1 MIKSVLPEGGG
12 QGGQWRD
19 HRQVINGILWQ
30 ARTGAPWR
38 DVPDR
43 YRPWKTLHERLR
55 RRTADGTWEAIFQHV
70 KGNVQLAEDD
80 DAAELWEVSVDSTV
94 TRAHQHAAGARKKRG
109 ICRHRRLG
117 CDGGGRRRGGA
128 GPLPGWPDQQAARG
142 AGRPFV
148 GETRHHLGMI
158 RAGDVGL
165 RRHHFSRPMGG
176 QVFRCLVA

>member
-109 ICRHRRLG
+109 SAAIGASGATVAAVDGEALG
-117 CDGGGRRRGGA
+117 RSRGG
-128 GPLPGWPDQQAARG
+128 L
-142 AGRPFV
+142 
-148 GETRHHLGMI
+148 TSKLH
-158 RAGDVGL
+158 
-165 RRHHFSRPMGG
+165 
-176 QVFRCLVA
+176 VALDDRL